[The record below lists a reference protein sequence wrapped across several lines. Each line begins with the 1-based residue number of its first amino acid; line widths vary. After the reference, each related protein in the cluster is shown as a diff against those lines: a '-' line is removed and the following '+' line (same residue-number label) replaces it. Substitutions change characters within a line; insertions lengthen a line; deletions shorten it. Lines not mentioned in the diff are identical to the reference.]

1 MIETILVNGAYFN
14 LSFKIYITF
23 TRYDRR
29 KSRSRSR
36 SRDRRDRGRRERS
49 RSRSRPSA
57 SRREA
62 SYERE
67 RDELYEKNKRRQERH
82 LRSKIN
88 KERLLEIAKKNAAK
102 ILKSGG
108 DFLGMDEERY
118 FNFFCNLKIRI
129 GPTKQI
135 LFIFFLIRAKLGY
148 NLMLLLY

>member
-1 MIETILVNGAYFN
+1 MNQNITISVYGAYFN
-14 LSFKIYITF
+14 LLFVTYITF

-108 DFLGMDEERY
+108 DFLGMDEER
-118 FNFFCNLKIRI
+118 
-129 GPTKQI
+129 
-135 LFIFFLIRAKLGY
+135 
-148 NLMLLLY
+148 